1 MLNLVKELSLS
12 ITGPAD
18 IPNIHLLISE
28 IRPIWDLSSVQI
40 KVFNEGTSNT
50 LFAVY
55 TGLDLSPENCLLVR
69 IFGAQTEL
77 YIDRKHEAVYLW
89 ILHKLGFASEVFAKF
104 TNGICYEYI
113 PGFVPSYEFALEPNN
128 YKMIAEKMAHLHA
141 LPIRA
146 TVERF
151 LTETDFVVSEEA
163 CVLKHIH
170 RYIEL
175 LPPDESPMP
184 ENFKAVNILE
194 NYGKHKH
201 AYPSE
206 YPSRADLLE
215 EARFLKRILEGAK
228 SPVAF
233 CHNDLLLGNMLI
245 SPNQGTPNPP
255 PSPSSTS
262 ISTFKPA

>member
-1 MLNLVKELSLS
+1 
-12 ITGPAD
+12 
-18 IPNIHLLISE
+18 
-28 IRPIWDLSSVQI
+28 
-40 KVFNEGTSNT
+40 
-50 LFAVY
+50 
-55 TGLDLSPENCLLVR
+55 
-69 IFGAQTEL
+69 
-77 YIDRKHEAVYLW
+77 
-89 ILHKLGFASEVFAKF
+89 
-104 TNGICYEYI
+104 
-113 PGFVPSYEFALEPNN
+113 
-128 YKMIAEKMAHLHA
+128 MIAEKMAHLHA

-245 SPNQGTPNPP
+245 SPNQDSVSFIDFEYCGYNHTAYDIADHFCEFAGNRDIDFSRYPSEAMQRDWLRVYLSTLKTITSSSS
-255 PSPSSTS
+255 PSPDQGDPSVTS
-262 ISTFKPA
+262 QSVGDEEINDWMREIRLFTMASHLLWGIWGMVQSFRSNINFDFKTYAIAKIGEYFRCKSLLK

>member
-40 KVFNEGTSNT
+40 KVFHS
-50 LFAVY
+50 
-55 TGLDLSPENCLLVR
+55 
-69 IFGAQTEL
+69 
-77 YIDRKHEAVYLW
+77 LW
-89 ILHKLGFASEVFAKF
+89 
-104 TNGICYEYI
+104 TM
-113 PGFVPSYEFALEPNN
+113 
-128 YKMIAEKMAHLHA
+128 MIAEKMAHLHA

-245 SPNQGTPNPP
+245 SPNQDSVSFIDFEYCGYNHTAYDIADHFCEFAGESFYNLLPLAA
-255 PSPSSTS
+255 SFHSLL
-262 ISTFKPA
+262 